1 MKVKICGITNAED
14 AFACEDSGADAL
26 GFVHVPGRGRSV
38 PLDRIADICASLGP
52 MTTSVLVC
60 LPPDDEAAMDMVR
73 RSGADIIQ
81 VHSLD
86 PRSLDSVRGSGI
98 GVIRAVRPDREEAA
112 IFAEHA
118 DALLFENGVPG
129 TGTGFDY
136 SQTPVNCCRRAIIA
150 GGLNIDNLER
160 AKVMKPYALDVSS
173 GVESALGRKD
183 PELVREFVRRCRL

>member
-26 GFVHVPGRGRSV
+26 GFVHVPGRSRNTA
-38 PLDRIADICASLGP
+38 LDQIADTCASLGP

-60 LPPDDEAAMDMVR
+60 MPSDDKAAMNMVESSR
-73 RSGADIIQ
+73 ADIVQ

-98 GVIRAVRPDREEAA
+98 RVIRAVRPDRDEAA
-112 IFAEHA
+112 TYAEHA
-118 DALLFENGVPG
+118 DALLFENGEPG

-136 SQTPVNCCRRAIIA
+136 SQTPVDCCRRAIIA
-150 GGLNIDNLER
+150 GGLNIDNLEQ
-160 AKVMKPYALDVSS
+160 AKVMEPYALDVSS
-173 GVESALGRKD
+173 GVESTPGRKD
-183 PELVREFVRRCRL
+183 PGLVREFIRRCKL

>member
-26 GFVHVPGRGRSV
+26 GFVHVPGRSRSTA
-38 PLDRIADICASLGP
+38 LDRIADICASLGP

-60 LPPDDEAAMDMVR
+60 LPSNDKAAMDMVE
-73 RSGADIIQ
+73 RSRADIVQ

-86 PRSLDSVRGSGI
+86 PRSLDSVRESGI
-98 GVIRAVRPDREEAA
+98 GVIRAVRPDRDEATTY
-112 IFAEHA
+112 AEHA

-136 SQTPVNCCRRAIIA
+136 TQTPVDCCRRAIIA
-150 GGLNIDNLER
+150 GGLNIDNLEQ
-160 AKVMKPYALDVSS
+160 AKTMEPYALDVSS
-173 GVESALGRKD
+173 GVESTPGKND
-183 PELVREFVRRCRL
+183 QSSCVSS